1 MWPGSAENSEESEED
16 SGYEEACFIADEYR
30 QERLYEEE
38 FCDPMLEDMFA
49 AAKDD
54 QAYQMVVEEVR
65 RGLTKEALKLLPAD
79 HPARSMTQQ
88 WNEIGIMDRRNDGLL
103 IFQGTRII
111 VPRAARKKI
120 KDYLHLPHLGQQL
133 TYQAAAL
140 RYWWPGGFKE
150 EICKLVEACQTCA
163 VYSPS
168 RQREEEAEEMYQP
181 RQPLDLVATDLF
193 EIKGVHYLIV
203 LDVFSGFPW
212 VKNMGKSPKT
222 NKVTEALNEIFLSYQ
237 SVLCQCLVISCV
249 SGLFLVFCTL
259 LSFH

>member
-1 MWPGSAENSEESEED
+1 VWPGSAENNEESEED
-16 SGYEEACFIADEYR
+16 SGYEEACFIVNEYR

-88 WNEIGIMDRRNDGLL
+88 WNEIGIMDRRNDSLL

-120 KDYLHLPHLGQQL
+120 KDYLHLPHLGQHL

-181 RQPLDLVATDLF
+181 
-193 EIKGVHYLIV
+193 
-203 LDVFSGFPW
+203 
-212 VKNMGKSPKT
+212 
-222 NKVTEALNEIFLSYQ
+222 
-237 SVLCQCLVISCV
+237 
-249 SGLFLVFCTL
+249 
-259 LSFH
+259 